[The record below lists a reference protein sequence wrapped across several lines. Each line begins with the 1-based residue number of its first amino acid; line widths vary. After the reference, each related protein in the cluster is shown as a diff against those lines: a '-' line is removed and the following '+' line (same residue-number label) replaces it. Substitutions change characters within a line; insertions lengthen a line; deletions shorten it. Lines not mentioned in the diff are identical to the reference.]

1 MLDERVSWY
10 MSLIVSLGESLA
22 ASSYQ
27 WHALGEYVASAR
39 VALQV
44 TGRAAPY
51 VEPPSDALGELLGA
65 ISCWEIYSTT

>member
-1 MLDERVSWY
+1 MVLPSRLMTTLLDET
-10 MSLIVSLGESLA
+10 
-22 ASSYQ
+22 
-27 WHALGEYVASAR
+27 

-65 ISCWEIYSTT
+65 SSCWEIYSTS